1 MSGQRRED
9 LGDKV
14 QDEGLELRTLG
25 VADLDDVAA
34 LHLVVFRDS
43 VLSHL
48 GHEAVRR
55 YYGWQLT
62 GPHDVEAFGLFM
74 GDDLVGFLVG
84 GRFRGSMIGFVKQET
99 PFLVGRVVR
108 HPAVVLGA
116 RGRFAL
122 RTGLRLLA
130 RPAKPTV
137 VERPERVPERSFGV
151 LAVAID
157 PSVQRSGMGS
167 LLLDEAERRA
177 AAMGME
183 RLHLTLDPQ
192 SWGAAEFYRGQGWR
206 RLGIP
211 GDTDHEWLMGKELS
225 GT

>member
-9 LGDKV
+9 LGERV
-14 QDEGLELRTLG
+14 QEEGLELRTLG
-25 VADLDDVAA
+25 VGDLDDVAT
-34 LHLVVFRDS
+34 LHLAVFRDS
-43 VLSHL
+43 ALSHL

-55 YYGWQLT
+55 FYRWQLT
-62 GPHDVEAFGLFM
+62 GPHDVEAFGLFA

-84 GRFRGSMIGFVKQET
+84 GRFRGSMIGFVKQD
-99 PFLVGRVVR
+99 PVFLATCVLR
-108 HPAVVLGA
+108 HPTVVVGS
-116 RGRFAL
+116 RGRAAL
-122 RTGLRLLA
+122 RTGIRLLV

-137 VERPERVPERSFGV
+137 VERPERVPEKSFGV
-151 LAVAID
+151 LSIAID

-167 LLLDEAERRA
+167 LLLDEADRRA

-192 SWGAAEFYRGQGWR
+192 SWGTAEFYRGQGWR

-211 GDTDHEWLMGKELS
+211 GDTDHEWLMGKEL
-225 GT
+225 GDA